1 MCIRDR
7 VRNVTTDA
15 LGLRAGVVTT
25 VVPESDTKR
34 NIDRAYAALA
44 DYIERRVSD
53 MERYNSAFE

>member
-1 MCIRDR
+1 MTPALRHR
-7 VRNVTTDA
+7 VEAVDGQA
-15 LGLRAGVVTT
+15 RAGVVTT